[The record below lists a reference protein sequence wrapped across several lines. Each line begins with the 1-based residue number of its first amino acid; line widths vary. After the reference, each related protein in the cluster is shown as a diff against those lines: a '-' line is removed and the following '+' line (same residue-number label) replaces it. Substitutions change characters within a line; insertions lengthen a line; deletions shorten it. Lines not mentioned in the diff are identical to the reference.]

1 MDKAVRTIIRSL
13 ADCHAVTSGEPST
26 FSSLAVSGGILR
38 RYLDNSAV
46 LKLGTDNDATPPSP
60 AVVSPNARTRGTII
74 SARCPVAAGA
84 GTTVKVSPLAR
95 PSRITPTE
103 PVAYGEIKDTL
114 RTCADSWVTRM
125 PFALKLSASLMGHG
139 FASADRKVTNAP
151 CPSVT
156 RTIGGVAPGE
166 RSSRNSETTA
176 FGCGF
181 LLRFSYQ
188 ARSRSSNSLLRR
200 RTSEGE
206 NGETRSCTSCT
217 RSNSTTGE
225 GIC

>member
-46 LKLGTDNDATPPSP
+46 LKLGTDNDA
-60 AVVSPNARTRGTII
+60 
-74 SARCPVAAGA
+74 
-84 GTTVKVSPLAR
+84 
-95 PSRITPTE
+95 
-103 PVAYGEIKDTL
+103 L

-200 RTSEGE
+200 RPSEGK